1 MPIRPMTLDEE
12 PMVREIYGEAHPGWP
27 PQPRLWY
34 YAHPTLVLSAVG
46 ILVGFTS
53 FSIGPDELGLVLYG
67 VDLCVLPRYWRQGYG
82 RRLADARLRYGRDV
96 GCTRFLGATQ
106 PENKAMRALL
116 ERQGFEELPLG
127 VPHIFPAGED
137 AVLFGGSIPDFPGVR

>member
-1 MPIRPMTLDEE
+1 VIHPMRGHDEPI
-12 PMVREIYGEAHPGWP
+12 VREIYAVAHPGWP

-34 YAHPTLVLSAVG
+34 YAHPTLVRYDG
-46 ILVGFTS
+46 GTLVGFTS

-67 VDLCVLPRYWRQGYG
+67 VDLCVLPQFRRQGHG